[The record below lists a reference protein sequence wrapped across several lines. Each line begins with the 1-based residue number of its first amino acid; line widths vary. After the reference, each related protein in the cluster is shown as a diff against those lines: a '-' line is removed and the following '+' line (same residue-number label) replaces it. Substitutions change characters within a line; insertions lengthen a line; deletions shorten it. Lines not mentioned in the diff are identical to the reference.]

1 MSGRAVLTPSST
13 SQAAT
18 STSPL
23 LNAPSESGHDR
34 NGGSCSASRRSA
46 ATASTLPSSD
56 VSGLGIRQ
64 PISSQSSANGSPTE
78 LALTGETHNGET
90 DENSPWARKTI
101 LSLGTLLSQ
110 GFPHIADSC
119 FEKMAAEC
127 GAFQAL

>member
-1 MSGRAVLTPSST
+1 MSDRALLTLPST
-13 SQAAT
+13 SRAAI

-23 LNAPSESGHDR
+23 LNTPSESGHDL
-34 NGGSCSASRRSA
+34 NGGSSSASRRSA
-46 ATASTLPSSD
+46 ATASTQPTSD

-64 PISSQSSANGSPTE
+64 PISSQSSASGSPIE

-90 DENSPWARKTI
+90 NENSPWARKTI

-110 GFPHIADSC
+110 GFPHPADSY
-119 FEKMAAEC
+119 FEKTAAEC